1 MTHNINLILTL
12 TGGLTAALV
21 LGFITQKLKLSPIV
35 GYLLAGTIVGPYTPG
50 FVADQDIAS
59 QSAEIGVILLM
70 FGVGLHF
77 HLKDLMA
84 VRAVAIPGAVAQ
96 ICVATILGALTTHLL
111 GWSWVAG
118 LLLGIAISVA
128 STVVLTRVLA
138 DNRALHTPTGHIAV
152 GWLIVEDLFT
162 IVVLV
167 LLPAVFGGDHTAGSP
182 SGGIWWTLG
191 IALSKLAVLIA
202 FTFTVGQKVIPLLL
216 GYVAR
221 TGSRELFTLAVLVL
235 ALGIAVGAAKFF
247 GASMALGA
255 FLAGMI
261 VGQSDFS
268 ARAAS
273 DALPMRDAFAV
284 LFFVSVGMLFNP
296 SAIGEGWPLMLLT
309 LGIVMIGKPLAALL
323 VVQLLK
329 QPLRVGLA
337 ISVALAQIGEFSFI
351 LANLASSMKLIPA
364 EAMNALVVASV
375 ISITLNPLL
384 YRTIDPAVDWLEKH
398 QFVRPPQFTPP
409 PPGAFQKDP
418 TKDLV
423 IVVGYGPVGRTVSRI
438 LLDNNVQPVVIEL
451 NIDTI
456 LQLNA
461 EGLQAIYGD
470 ASKTEILCSAKVEAA
485 AALIISTSTRDAA
498 TIISAARELNPRIRV
513 LTRSTYL
520 VEADGLRKAGANAIF
535 SSEGEVALSMA
546 DFLMEELGA
555 TDEQIDRERDRVRKD
570 LFQSS

>member
-1 MTHNINLILTL
+1 MPHNIELILTL
-12 TGGLTAALV
+12 TGGLTAALL

-35 GYLLAGTIVGPYTPG
+35 GYLLAGILVGPYTPG
-50 FVADQDIAS
+50 FVANHEIAA

-84 VRAVAIPGAVAQ
+84 VRMVALPGAIVQ
-96 ICVATILGALTTHLL
+96 ICAATALGAIATKLF
-111 GWSWVAG
+111 GWPWTAG
-118 LLLGIAISVA
+118 ILFGIAISVA

-138 DNRALHTPTGHIAV
+138 DNRALHTPTGHIAI

-167 LLPAVFGGDHTAGSP
+167 LMPAIFGGASETS
-182 SGGIWWTLG
+182 SGTNVWATLG
-191 IALSKLAVLIA
+191 IALLKLAILIA
-202 FTFTVGQKVIPLLL
+202 LTFTLGQKLIPLLL
-216 GYVAR
+216 AFIAR

-261 VGQSDFS
+261 VGQSPFS
-268 ARAAS
+268 ERAAS
-273 DALPMRDAFAV
+273 EALPMRDAFAV
-284 LFFVSVGMLFNP
+284 LFFVSVGMLFDP
-296 SAIGEGWPLMLLT
+296 FAIRDAWPLMLVT
-309 LGIVMIGKPLAALL
+309 LGIVMIGKPIAAL
-323 VVQLLK
+323 VVTHLLK
-329 QPLRVGLA
+329 QPWRVGLSIA
-337 ISVALAQIGEFSFI
+337 VALAQIGEFSFI
-351 LANLASSMKLIPA
+351 LATLAISMKVMTA

-384 YRTIDPAVDWLEKH
+384 YKAIDPIMDWLEARKII
-398 QFVRPPQFTPP
+398 RPPKFVPAVGTFERDL
-409 PPGAFQKDP
+409 AR
-418 TKDLV
+418 DLV
-423 IVVGYGPVGRTVSRI
+423 IVVGYGPVGRTVTRI

-451 NIDTI
+451 NIETVF
-456 LQLNA
+456 QLNA
-461 EGLQAIYGD
+461 EGVQAIYGD
-470 ASKTEILCSAKVEAA
+470 ATKAEILRGAKIEQAA
-485 AALIISTSTRDAA
+485 GLIISTA
-498 TIISAARELNPRIRV
+498 TPEATSIISTARELNPRIRV

-520 VEADGLRKAGANAIF
+520 VETDALRKAGADAIF

-546 DFLMEELGA
+546 DFLMEQLGA

-570 LFQSS
+570 LFQRS

>member
-1 MTHNINLILTL
+1 VPHNINLILTL
-12 TGGLTAALV
+12 TGGLTAALC
-21 LGFITQKLKLSPIV
+21 LGFVTQKLKLSPIV
-35 GYLLAGTIVGPYTPG
+35 GYLLAGIIVGPYTPG
-50 FVADQDIAS
+50 FVADREIAA

-77 HLKDLMA
+77 HLKDLLA

-96 ICVATILGALTTHLL
+96 ICVATGLGTIATKVL
-111 GWSWVAG
+111 GWSWSAG
-118 LLLGIAISVA
+118 LVFGIAISVA

-152 GWLIVEDLFT
+152 GWSIVEDLFT

-167 LLPAVFGGDHTAGSP
+167 LLPAFFGGKAETSP
-182 SGGIWWTLG
+182 GENIWATLG
-191 IALSKLAVLIA
+191 IALTKLAVLIV
-202 FTFTVGQKVIPLLL
+202 FTFTVGQKLIPVLL

-221 TGSRELFTLAVLVL
+221 TGSRELFTLSVLVL

-261 VGQSDFS
+261 VGQSNFS
-268 ARAAS
+268 ERAAS
-273 DALPMRDAFAV
+273 EALPMRDAFAV

-296 SAIGEGWPLMLLT
+296 FAVREGWPLMLVT
-309 LGIVMIGKPLAALL
+309 LGIVMIANPLAALI
-323 VVQLLK
+323 VVKLLK
-329 QPLRVGLA
+329 QSWRVGLA
-337 ISVALAQIGEFSFI
+337 VAVALAHIGEFSFI
-351 LANLASSMKLIPA
+351 LATLAISIKIIPA

-384 YRTIDPAVDWLEKH
+384 YKGIDPLVNWLEERKII
-398 QFVRPPQFTPP
+398 RPPKFIPP
-409 PPGAFQKDP
+409 PSGAFQKDP
-418 TKDLV
+418 GKDLV
-423 IVVGYGPVGRTVSRI
+423 IVIGYGPVGRTVCRI
-438 LLDNNVQPVVIEL
+438 LLDNNVQPVVIEM
-451 NIDTI
+451 NIDTV

-461 EGLQAIYGD
+461 EGLQTIYGD
-470 ASKTEILCSAKVEAA
+470 ATRAEILRSARIEEAA
-485 AALIISTSTRDAA
+485 GLIISTSTPEAA
-498 TIISAARELNPRIRV
+498 TIISTARELNPQIRI

-520 VEADGLRKAGANAIF
+520 VESEALRKAGADAIF

-546 DFLMEELGA
+546 DFVMEQLGA

-570 LFQSS
+570 LFERR

>member
-1 MTHNINLILTL
+1 MPHNLDLILTL
-12 TGGLTAALV
+12 TGGLTAALC

-35 GYLLAGTIVGPYTPG
+35 GYLLAGIIVGPYTPG
-50 FVADQDIAS
+50 FIANQEIAT

-84 VRAVAIPGAVAQ
+84 VRAVAIPGAIVQ
-96 ICVATILGALTTHLL
+96 IAVATGLGTIATKLF
-111 GWSWVAG
+111 GWSWPAG
-118 LLLGIAISVA
+118 LVFGIAISVA
-128 STVVLTRVLA
+128 STVVLTRVLT
-138 DNRALHTPTGHIAV
+138 DNRALHTPTGHIAI

-167 LLPAVFGGDHTAGSP
+167 LLPAIFGGGPEAS
-182 SGGIWWTLG
+182 SGGSVWATLG
-191 IALSKLAVLIA
+191 IALLKLTVLIV

-216 GYVAR
+216 GFVAR
-221 TGSRELFTLAVLVL
+221 SGSRELFTLAVLVL
-235 ALGIAVGAAKFF
+235 ALGIAVGAAKLF
-247 GASMALGA
+247 GASMPLGA

-261 VGQSDFS
+261 VGQSNFS

-273 DALPMRDAFAV
+273 EALPMRDAFAV

-296 SAIGEGWPLMLLT
+296 GAIAEGWPLMLVT
-309 LGIVMIGKPLAALL
+309 LGIVMIGKPIAALI
-323 VVQLLK
+323 VVQVLK

-351 LANLASSMKLIPA
+351 LATLAISIKIMPA

-384 YRTIDPAVDWLEKH
+384 YKAINPFVDWLEKRKI
-398 QFVRPPQFTPP
+398 VRPPQFTPP
-409 PPGAFQKDP
+409 SFGAFQKDP
-418 TKDLV
+418 SKDLV
-423 IVVGYGPVGRTVSRI
+423 IVVGYGPVGKTVSRI
-438 LLDNNVQPVVIEL
+438 LLDNNVQPVVIDL
-451 NIDTI
+451 NIDTV
-456 LQLNA
+456 LQLNEEA
-461 EGLQAIYGD
+461 LQAIYGD
-470 ASKTEILCSAKVEAA
+470 ATKAEILRTAKIDQAA
-485 AALIISTSTRDAA
+485 GLIISTSTPEAA
-498 TIISAARELNPRIRV
+498 TLIAAARELNPRVRI

-520 VEADGLRKAGANAIF
+520 AESEALRKAGADAIF

-546 DFLMEELGA
+546 DFLMEQLGA

-570 LFQSS
+570 LFERN